1 MLICIP
7 EVLTK
12 QQVAEC
18 RSVIDKATWID
29 GNATSGQ
36 QAAMAKRNM
45 QLPED
50 SPEARRMGDMI
61 LDALAANTLFISA
74 ALPRKTFPPLFN
86 SYGVG
91 QTFGVHVDGAI
102 RQIRGTPHRVRT
114 DLAATLFLTEPE
126 DYDGGELTVEL
137 AFGAQ
142 EVKLPAGDM
151 VLYPASS
158 LHHVQPVT
166 RGTRVSSFFWI
177 ESMVRDEGER
187 TLLFDLDN
195 AIQDVGRTQGM
206 DHPAAIKLTGVYHNL
221 LRRWADS

>member
-7 EVLTK
+7 GVLSK
-12 QQVAEC
+12 PQVADC
-18 RSVIDKATWID
+18 RAVIDKATWID

-36 QAAMAKRNM
+36 QSAMAKRNM

-50 SPEARRMGDMI
+50 APEARRMGDMI
-61 LDALAANTLFISA
+61 LDALASNPLFIAA

-91 QTFGVHVDGAI
+91 QKFDTHVDNAI
-102 RQIRGTPHRVRT
+102 RQVRGTPHRVRT

-126 DYDGGELTVEL
+126 DYDGGELTIEL

-158 LHHVQPVT
+158 LHSVQPVT

-187 TLLFDLDN
+187 SLLFDLDN
-195 AIQDVGRTQGM
+195 AIQDVARAQGL
-206 DHPAAIKLTGVYHNL
+206 DHPAAVKLTSVYHNL